1 MEKCRFLSFVMLLC
15 CLLLTPPVQAQ
26 NDDGKRI
33 TMELKGETL
42 SAALKK
48 LEGLSGYRILF
59 SYDDVSDYQVS
70 GQVKNATVEA
80 ALKMILKGKPFEYI
94 IDGQFINV
102 SHLNKGKKK
111 PTGGDKKITGTV
123 LSKEDGLPVIG
134 ASVRIAG
141 TEQGAATDLN
151 GQFTL
156 DVKPGTAL
164 QVSYIGMKTQTL
176 QAMPGMEIILESD
189 AKTLNDVVVTGI
201 FRKAK
206 ESYTGAATKIG
217 GEKLKMYKGQNL
229 LQTLRNADAS
239 LNIPMNNMMGSDP
252 NSLPQM
258 NIRGTSSLPLSI
270 KELNE
275 TTKQNVNTP
284 LIIMDGFEIS
294 LTKLMDYN
302 DEEIESITILKDASA
317 TAIYG
322 SRGANGVI
330 VVETK
335 QPEPGKLKMTAI
347 AGLSLE
353 IPDLT
358 SYDLL
363 NARDKLELERL
374 VGLYESEGKPS
385 QTLEYQKD
393 YQKRLKDVLSG
404 VDTDWLN
411 KPLRT
416 GIGQS
421 YNLRLEGGREEFR
434 WGTSLSWRDTQGAMK
449 GSSRRVF
456 NGDITLMYTYKDLI
470 FRNYTNIGNTLS
482 DNSPYGSFSTY
493 VEMQPYYRPYDDDG
507 RLIRYFPGLH
517 KTSNTIQNP
526 LYDATLNTFNKSR
539 TLGIINNFSIEWKI
553 LPELILRG
561 QLGLSTTRL
570 TSDIFYPAEHSM
582 FNTKANNSSNLEIIR
597 KGRYTYGSGE
607 GFSYDGRLTLSYSKV
622 FADKHQLYT
631 GFDYSITE
639 SKSKNYSFVAEGFSS
654 QDLPFLSN
662 ALSYAS
668 GQAPT
673 GSEII
678 SRRVGF
684 TGNVN
689 YTYDNRYFVDASY
702 RLDGSSQFGADK
714 RFAPFWSI
722 GAGWNIHH
730 ERFMEPLSPVVN
742 ALRLKASYGVTG
754 TMDFTSAAARTMYHY
769 SSGDRYVSWNAAHLS
784 GYGNKKLTWQDTY
797 ETNLGLEFSLFD
809 YRISGEF
816 NYYIRD
822 TDGLLSSMN
831 IPLAMGFSSYSDNVG
846 KVRNSGFEASLNAYL
861 IRDTRHDFSW
871 MVNGQLVYN
880 KNKIIKLSDAI
891 KAQNEEFIS
900 ASSSIAR
907 TQPAHLLYEGRSMY
921 GLYVV
926 RSQGIDPATGQEMYL
941 DKDGNVTKRWNRQDY
956 TYAGVDA
963 TYGSPYRGNA
973 GTMIRWKDLT
983 LNISF
988 GYQWGGQTYNS
999 TLIDRVEVTNGT
1011 IAVQNVDRRVFND
1024 RWQKPG
1030 DRTFFKAYG
1039 DQGTYAT
1046 SRFVMDDN
1054 WFDIQSVSLQY
1065 RWNSVWLQ
1073 RTAKLQSIL
1082 FGLNMTDLWHFSSIK
1097 YERGTS
1103 YPFARNV
1110 QGSVTFLF

>member
-374 VGLYESEGKPS
+374 VGLYESEGRP
-385 QTLEYQKD
+385 TLTMEYQKL
-393 YQKRLKDVLSG
+393 YKARLKDVLAG
-404 VDTDWLN
+404 VDTDWMS
-411 KPLRT
+411 KPLHT
-416 GIGQS
+416 GVGQNYS
-421 YNLRLEGGREEFR
+421 IRLEGGRDEFR
-434 WGTSLSWRDTQGAMK
+434 WGTSLSYKDVSGAMK

-456 NGDITLMYTYKDLI
+456 NGDITLMYTYRNLL
-470 FRNYTNIGNTLS
+470 FRNYTNVGNTLS
-482 DNSPYGSFSTY
+482 DQSPYGSFSNY
-493 VEMQPYYRPYDDDG
+493 VDMQPYNKPYDEEG
-507 RLIRYFPGLH
+507 NLIRYYDTTPG
-517 KTSNTIQNP
+517 SSFQSQNP
-526 LYDATLNTFNKSR
+526 LYDATLKTFDKSR
-539 TLGIINNFSIEWKI
+539 TLGLINNFSIEWKI
-553 LPELILRG
+553 LPELTLRG
-561 QLGLSTTRL
+561 QLGVSTTRVN
-570 TSDIFYPAEHSM
+570 SDRFYPAEHSM
-582 FNTKANNSSNLEIIR
+582 FNSTEFTGVEGLSR
-597 KGRYTYGSGE
+597 RGRYTYGSGNS
-607 GFSYDGRLTLSYSKV
+607 FSYDGRLTLSYSKV
-622 FADKHQLYT
+622 FNEVHQ
-631 GFDYSITE
+631 
-639 SKSKNYSFVAEGFSS
+639 FVCRF
-654 QDLPFLSN
+654 
-662 ALSYAS
+662 
-668 GQAPT
+668 
-673 GSEII
+673 
-678 SRRVGF
+678 
-684 TGNVN
+684 
-689 YTYDNRYFVDASY
+689 
-702 RLDGSSQFGADK
+702 RLF
-714 RFAPFWSI
+714 
-722 GAGWNIHH
+722 H
-730 ERFMEPLSPVVN
+730 
-742 ALRLKASYGVTG
+742 LRG
-754 TMDFTSAAARTMYHY
+754 
-769 SSGDRYVSWNAAHLS
+769 
-784 GYGNKKLTWQDTY
+784 
-797 ETNLGLEFSLFD
+797 
-809 YRISGEF
+809 
-816 NYYIRD
+816 
-822 TDGLLSSMN
+822 
-831 IPLAMGFSSYSDNVG
+831 
-846 KVRNSGFEASLNAYL
+846 
-861 IRDTRHDFSW
+861 
-871 MVNGQLVYN
+871 
-880 KNKIIKLSDAI
+880 
-891 KAQNEEFIS
+891 
-900 ASSSIAR
+900 
-907 TQPAHLLYEGRSMY
+907 
-921 GLYVV
+921 
-926 RSQGIDPATGQEMYL
+926 
-941 DKDGNVTKRWNRQDY
+941 
-956 TYAGVDA
+956 
-963 TYGSPYRGNA
+963 
-973 GTMIRWKDLT
+973 
-983 LNISF
+983 
-988 GYQWGGQTYNS
+988 
-999 TLIDRVEVTNGT
+999 
-1011 IAVQNVDRRVFND
+1011 
-1024 RWQKPG
+1024 
-1030 DRTFFKAYG
+1030 
-1039 DQGTYAT
+1039 
-1046 SRFVMDDN
+1046 
-1054 WFDIQSVSLQY
+1054 
-1065 RWNSVWLQ
+1065 
-1073 RTAKLQSIL
+1073 
-1082 FGLNMTDLWHFSSIK
+1082 
-1097 YERGTS
+1097 
-1103 YPFARNV
+1103 
-1110 QGSVTFLF
+1110 

>member
-374 VGLYESEGKPS
+374 VGLYESEGRP
-385 QTLEYQKD
+385 TLTMEYQKL
-393 YQKRLKDVLSG
+393 YKARLKDVLAG
-404 VDTDWLN
+404 VDTDWMS
-411 KPLRT
+411 KPLHT
-416 GIGQS
+416 GVGQNYS
-421 YNLRLEGGREEFR
+421 IRLEGGRDEFR
-434 WGTSLSWRDTQGAMK
+434 WGTSLSYKDVSGAMK

-456 NGDITLMYTYKDLI
+456 NGDITLMYTYRNLL
-470 FRNYTNIGNTLS
+470 FRNYTNVGNTLS
-482 DNSPYGSFSTY
+482 DQSPYGSFSNY
-493 VEMQPYYRPYDDDG
+493 VDMQPYNKPYDEEG
-507 RLIRYFPGLH
+507 NLIRYYDTTPG
-517 KTSNTIQNP
+517 SSFQSQNP
-526 LYDATLNTFNKSR
+526 LYDATLKTFDKSR
-539 TLGIINNFSIEWKI
+539 TLGLINNFSIEWKI
-553 LPELILRG
+553 LPELTLRG
-561 QLGLSTTRL
+561 QLGVSTTRVN
-570 TSDIFYPAEHSM
+570 SDRFYPAEHSM
-582 FNTKANNSSNLEIIR
+582 FNSTEFTGVEGLSR
-597 KGRYTYGSGE
+597 RGRYTYGSGNS
-607 GFSYDGRLTLSYSKV
+607 FSYDGRLTLSYSKV
-622 FADKHQLYT
+622 FNEVHQLYA
-631 GFDYSITE
+631 GFDYSISEGKTRD
-639 SKSKNYSFVAEGFSS
+639 YTFVAEGFSNE
-654 QDLPFLSN
+654 DLSFITN
-662 ALSYAS
+662 ALQYEK
-668 GQAPT
+668 GGTPT
-673 GSEII
+673 GGQTTD
-678 SRRVGF
+678 RRVGF

-689 YTYDNRYFVDASY
+689 YTYDNRYFIDGSY
-702 RLDGSSQFGADK
+702 RIDGSSQFGADK
-714 RFAPFWSI
+714 RYAPFWSV
-722 GAGWNIHH
+722 GLGWNIHH
-730 ERFMEPLSPVVN
+730 EEFMESLTPTISN
-742 ALRLKASYGVTG
+742 LRLKASYGITG
-754 TMDFTSAAARTMYHY
+754 AMDFNKAAVATMYNY
-769 SSGDRYVSWNAAHLS
+769 PAGDRYLHWSSAHVQ
-784 GYGNKKLTWQDTY
+784 GFGNKRLTWQ
-797 ETNLGLEFSLFD
+797 ETRESNFGLEFSLFD
-809 YRISGEF
+809 YRITGAF
-816 NYYIRD
+816 DYYIKD
-822 TDGLLSSMN
+822 TDGLVSHMD
-831 IPLAMGFSSYSDNVG
+831 IPLVMGFSSYYANVG
-846 KVRNSGFEASLNAYL
+846 KVRNSGFETSLSAYL
-861 IRDTRHDFSW
+861 IRDLQHDFSW
-871 MVNGQLVYN
+871 MVSGQVVYN
-880 KNKIIKLSDAI
+880 KNKVLKLSDAI
-891 KAQNEEFIS
+891 KSQNEEYI
-900 ASSSIAR
+900 ASVGSQSNTR
-907 TQPAHLLYEGRSMY
+907 PANLLYEGRSQN
-921 GLYVV
+921 GIYVV
-926 RSQGIDPATGQEMYL
+926 RSLGIDPVTGAELYL
-941 DKDGNVTKRWNRQDY
+941 DKDGVPTSTWNTQDRV
-956 TYAGVDA
+956 YAGLDA

-973 GTMIRWKDLT
+973 STMVRWKDFT

-988 GYQWGGQTYNS
+988 GYQWGGQTYNT
-999 TLIDRVEVTNGT
+999 TLIDRVEVTNSAIGRR
-1011 IAVQNVDRRVFND
+1011 NVDRRVYEA

-1039 DQGTYAT
+1039 DRVTYAT

-1065 RWNSVWLQ
+1065 RWS
-1073 RTAKLQSIL
+1073 TARLKQLTGLQSIL
-1082 FGLNMTDLWHFSSIK
+1082 FNVNMSDLWHFSSIR

-1110 QGSVTFLF
+1110 QGSVSFLF

>member
-111 PTGGDKKITGTV
+111 PKGGDKKITGTV

-156 DVKPGTAL
+156 DVKPGTVL

-363 NARDKLELERL
+363 NVRDKLELERL
-374 VGLYESEGKPS
+374 VGLYESEGRP
-385 QTLEYQKD
+385 TLTMEYQKL
-393 YQKRLKDVLSG
+393 YKARLKDVLAG
-404 VDTDWLN
+404 VDTDWMS
-411 KPLRT
+411 KPLHT
-416 GIGQS
+416 GVGQNYS
-421 YNLRLEGGREEFR
+421 IRLEGGRDEFR
-434 WGTSLSWRDTQGAMK
+434 WGTSLSYKDVSGAMK

-456 NGDITLMYTYKDLI
+456 NGDITLMYTYRNLL
-470 FRNYTNIGNTLS
+470 FRNYTNVGNTLS
-482 DNSPYGSFSTY
+482 DQSPYGSFSNY
-493 VEMQPYYRPYDDDG
+493 VDMQPYNKPYDEEG
-507 RLIRYFPGLH
+507 NLIRY
-517 KTSNTIQNP
+517 
-526 LYDATLNTFNKSR
+526 YD
-539 TLGIINNFSIEWKI
+539 
-553 LPELILRG
+553 
-561 QLGLSTTRL
+561 TT
-570 TSDIFYPAEHSM
+570 P
-582 FNTKANNSSNLEIIR
+582 
-597 KGRYTYGSGE
+597 
-607 GFSYDGRLTLSYSKV
+607 
-622 FADKHQLYT
+622 
-631 GFDYSITE
+631 
-639 SKSKNYSFVAEGFSS
+639 
-654 QDLPFLSN
+654 
-662 ALSYAS
+662 
-668 GQAPT
+668 
-673 GSEII
+673 
-678 SRRVGF
+678 
-684 TGNVN
+684 
-689 YTYDNRYFVDASY
+689 
-702 RLDGSSQFGADK
+702 GSS
-714 RFAPFWSI
+714 S
-722 GAGWNIHH
+722 
-730 ERFMEPLSPVVN
+730 
-742 ALRLKASYGVTG
+742 
-754 TMDFTSAAARTMYHY
+754 
-769 SSGDRYVSWNAAHLS
+769 
-784 GYGNKKLTWQDTY
+784 
-797 ETNLGLEFSLFD
+797 
-809 YRISGEF
+809 
-816 NYYIRD
+816 
-822 TDGLLSSMN
+822 
-831 IPLAMGFSSYSDNVG
+831 
-846 KVRNSGFEASLNAYL
+846 
-861 IRDTRHDFSW
+861 
-871 MVNGQLVYN
+871 
-880 KNKIIKLSDAI
+880 
-891 KAQNEEFIS
+891 
-900 ASSSIAR
+900 
-907 TQPAHLLYEGRSMY
+907 
-921 GLYVV
+921 
-926 RSQGIDPATGQEMYL
+926 
-941 DKDGNVTKRWNRQDY
+941 
-956 TYAGVDA
+956 
-963 TYGSPYRGNA
+963 
-973 GTMIRWKDLT
+973 
-983 LNISF
+983 
-988 GYQWGGQTYNS
+988 
-999 TLIDRVEVTNGT
+999 
-1011 IAVQNVDRRVFND
+1011 
-1024 RWQKPG
+1024 
-1030 DRTFFKAYG
+1030 
-1039 DQGTYAT
+1039 
-1046 SRFVMDDN
+1046 
-1054 WFDIQSVSLQY
+1054 
-1065 RWNSVWLQ
+1065 
-1073 RTAKLQSIL
+1073 
-1082 FGLNMTDLWHFSSIK
+1082 
-1097 YERGTS
+1097 
-1103 YPFARNV
+1103 
-1110 QGSVTFLF
+1110 

>member
-239 LNIPMNNMMGSDP
+239 LNIPMNNIMGSDP

-561 QLGLSTTRL
+561 QLGLSTTR
-570 TSDIFYPAEHSM
+570 S
-582 FNTKANNSSNLEIIR
+582 
-597 KGRYTYGSGE
+597 
-607 GFSYDGRLTLSYSKV
+607 
-622 FADKHQLYT
+622 
-631 GFDYSITE
+631 
-639 SKSKNYSFVAEGFSS
+639 
-654 QDLPFLSN
+654 
-662 ALSYAS
+662 
-668 GQAPT
+668 
-673 GSEII
+673 
-678 SRRVGF
+678 
-684 TGNVN
+684 
-689 YTYDNRYFVDASY
+689 
-702 RLDGSSQFGADK
+702 
-714 RFAPFWSI
+714 
-722 GAGWNIHH
+722 
-730 ERFMEPLSPVVN
+730 
-742 ALRLKASYGVTG
+742 
-754 TMDFTSAAARTMYHY
+754 TSA
-769 SSGDRYVSWNAAHLS
+769 
-784 GYGNKKLTWQDTY
+784 
-797 ETNLGLEFSLFD
+797 
-809 YRISGEF
+809 IS
-816 NYYIRD
+816 
-822 TDGLLSSMN
+822 
-831 IPLAMGFSSYSDNVG
+831 
-846 KVRNSGFEASLNAYL
+846 
-861 IRDTRHDFSW
+861 
-871 MVNGQLVYN
+871 
-880 KNKIIKLSDAI
+880 
-891 KAQNEEFIS
+891 
-900 ASSSIAR
+900 
-907 TQPAHLLYEGRSMY
+907 
-921 GLYVV
+921 
-926 RSQGIDPATGQEMYL
+926 
-941 DKDGNVTKRWNRQDY
+941 
-956 TYAGVDA
+956 
-963 TYGSPYRGNA
+963 
-973 GTMIRWKDLT
+973 
-983 LNISF
+983 
-988 GYQWGGQTYNS
+988 
-999 TLIDRVEVTNGT
+999 
-1011 IAVQNVDRRVFND
+1011 
-1024 RWQKPG
+1024 
-1030 DRTFFKAYG
+1030 
-1039 DQGTYAT
+1039 
-1046 SRFVMDDN
+1046 
-1054 WFDIQSVSLQY
+1054 
-1065 RWNSVWLQ
+1065 
-1073 RTAKLQSIL
+1073 
-1082 FGLNMTDLWHFSSIK
+1082 
-1097 YERGTS
+1097 
-1103 YPFARNV
+1103 
-1110 QGSVTFLF
+1110 

>member
-239 LNIPMNNMMGSDP
+239 LNIPMNNIMGSDP

-561 QLGLSTTRL
+561 QLGLSTTRS
-570 TSDIFYPAEHSM
+570 TSDIS
-582 FNTKANNSSNLEIIR
+582 
-597 KGRYTYGSGE
+597 
-607 GFSYDGRLTLSYSKV
+607 
-622 FADKHQLYT
+622 
-631 GFDYSITE
+631 
-639 SKSKNYSFVAEGFSS
+639 
-654 QDLPFLSN
+654 
-662 ALSYAS
+662 
-668 GQAPT
+668 
-673 GSEII
+673 
-678 SRRVGF
+678 
-684 TGNVN
+684 
-689 YTYDNRYFVDASY
+689 
-702 RLDGSSQFGADK
+702 
-714 RFAPFWSI
+714 
-722 GAGWNIHH
+722 
-730 ERFMEPLSPVVN
+730 
-742 ALRLKASYGVTG
+742 
-754 TMDFTSAAARTMYHY
+754 
-769 SSGDRYVSWNAAHLS
+769 
-784 GYGNKKLTWQDTY
+784 
-797 ETNLGLEFSLFD
+797 
-809 YRISGEF
+809 
-816 NYYIRD
+816 
-822 TDGLLSSMN
+822 
-831 IPLAMGFSSYSDNVG
+831 
-846 KVRNSGFEASLNAYL
+846 
-861 IRDTRHDFSW
+861 
-871 MVNGQLVYN
+871 
-880 KNKIIKLSDAI
+880 
-891 KAQNEEFIS
+891 
-900 ASSSIAR
+900 
-907 TQPAHLLYEGRSMY
+907 
-921 GLYVV
+921 
-926 RSQGIDPATGQEMYL
+926 
-941 DKDGNVTKRWNRQDY
+941 
-956 TYAGVDA
+956 
-963 TYGSPYRGNA
+963 
-973 GTMIRWKDLT
+973 
-983 LNISF
+983 
-988 GYQWGGQTYNS
+988 
-999 TLIDRVEVTNGT
+999 
-1011 IAVQNVDRRVFND
+1011 
-1024 RWQKPG
+1024 
-1030 DRTFFKAYG
+1030 
-1039 DQGTYAT
+1039 
-1046 SRFVMDDN
+1046 
-1054 WFDIQSVSLQY
+1054 
-1065 RWNSVWLQ
+1065 
-1073 RTAKLQSIL
+1073 
-1082 FGLNMTDLWHFSSIK
+1082 
-1097 YERGTS
+1097 
-1103 YPFARNV
+1103 
-1110 QGSVTFLF
+1110 

>member
-111 PTGGDKKITGTV
+111 PKGGDKKITGTV

-374 VGLYESEGKPS
+374 VGLYESEGRP
-385 QTLEYQKD
+385 TLTMEYQKL
-393 YQKRLKDVLSG
+393 YKARLKDVLAG
-404 VDTDWLN
+404 VDTDWMS
-411 KPLRT
+411 KPLHT
-416 GIGQS
+416 GVGQNYS
-421 YNLRLEGGREEFR
+421 IRLEGGRDEFR
-434 WGTSLSWRDTQGAMK
+434 WGTSLSYKDVSGAMK

-456 NGDITLMYTYKDLI
+456 NGDITLMYTYRNLL
-470 FRNYTNIGNTLS
+470 FRNYTNVGNTLS
-482 DNSPYGSFSTY
+482 DQSPYGSFSNY
-493 VEMQPYYRPYDDDG
+493 VDMQPYNKPYDEEG
-507 RLIRYFPGLH
+507 NLIRYYDTTPG
-517 KTSNTIQNP
+517 SSFQSQNP
-526 LYDATLNTFNKSR
+526 LYDATLKTFDKSR
-539 TLGIINNFSIEWKI
+539 TLGLINNFSIEWKI
-553 LPELILRG
+553 LPELTLRG
-561 QLGLSTTRL
+561 QLGVSTTRVN
-570 TSDIFYPAEHSM
+570 SDRFYPAEHSM
-582 FNTKANNSSNLEIIR
+582 FNSTEFT
-597 KGRYTYGSGE
+597 GVE
-607 GFSYDGRLTLSYSKV
+607 GL
-622 FADKHQLYT
+622 
-631 GFDYSITE
+631 
-639 SKSKNYSFVAEGFSS
+639 
-654 QDLPFLSN
+654 
-662 ALSYAS
+662 
-668 GQAPT
+668 
-673 GSEII
+673 
-678 SRRVGF
+678 SRRGVIL
-684 TGNVN
+684 TVQ
-689 YTYDNRYFVDASY
+689 AI
-702 RLDGSSQFGADK
+702 
-714 RFAPFWSI
+714 RFP
-722 GAGWNIHH
+722 
-730 ERFMEPLSPVVN
+730 
-742 ALRLKASYGVTG
+742 
-754 TMDFTSAAARTMYHY
+754 
-769 SSGDRYVSWNAAHLS
+769 
-784 GYGNKKLTWQDTY
+784 
-797 ETNLGLEFSLFD
+797 
-809 YRISGEF
+809 
-816 NYYIRD
+816 
-822 TDGLLSSMN
+822 
-831 IPLAMGFSSYSDNVG
+831 
-846 KVRNSGFEASLNAYL
+846 
-861 IRDTRHDFSW
+861 
-871 MVNGQLVYN
+871 
-880 KNKIIKLSDAI
+880 
-891 KAQNEEFIS
+891 
-900 ASSSIAR
+900 
-907 TQPAHLLYEGRSMY
+907 
-921 GLYVV
+921 
-926 RSQGIDPATGQEMYL
+926 
-941 DKDGNVTKRWNRQDY
+941 
-956 TYAGVDA
+956 
-963 TYGSPYRGNA
+963 
-973 GTMIRWKDLT
+973 
-983 LNISF
+983 
-988 GYQWGGQTYNS
+988 
-999 TLIDRVEVTNGT
+999 
-1011 IAVQNVDRRVFND
+1011 
-1024 RWQKPG
+1024 
-1030 DRTFFKAYG
+1030 
-1039 DQGTYAT
+1039 
-1046 SRFVMDDN
+1046 
-1054 WFDIQSVSLQY
+1054 
-1065 RWNSVWLQ
+1065 
-1073 RTAKLQSIL
+1073 
-1082 FGLNMTDLWHFSSIK
+1082 MTD
-1097 YERGTS
+1097 
-1103 YPFARNV
+1103 V
-1110 QGSVTFLF
+1110 

>member
-111 PTGGDKKITGTV
+111 TTGGDKRITGTV

-374 VGLYESEGKPS
+374 VGLYESEEKPS

-561 QLGLSTTRL
+561 QLGLSTTRS

-769 SSGDRYVSWNAAHLS
+769 SSGDRYVSWNAAH
-784 GYGNKKLTWQDTY
+784 
-797 ETNLGLEFSLFD
+797 FS
-809 YRISGEF
+809 
-816 NYYIRD
+816 
-822 TDGLLSSMN
+822 
-831 IPLAMGFSSYSDNVG
+831 
-846 KVRNSGFEASLNAYL
+846 
-861 IRDTRHDFSW
+861 
-871 MVNGQLVYN
+871 
-880 KNKIIKLSDAI
+880 
-891 KAQNEEFIS
+891 
-900 ASSSIAR
+900 
-907 TQPAHLLYEGRSMY
+907 
-921 GLYVV
+921 
-926 RSQGIDPATGQEMYL
+926 
-941 DKDGNVTKRWNRQDY
+941 
-956 TYAGVDA
+956 
-963 TYGSPYRGNA
+963 
-973 GTMIRWKDLT
+973 
-983 LNISF
+983 
-988 GYQWGGQTYNS
+988 
-999 TLIDRVEVTNGT
+999 
-1011 IAVQNVDRRVFND
+1011 D